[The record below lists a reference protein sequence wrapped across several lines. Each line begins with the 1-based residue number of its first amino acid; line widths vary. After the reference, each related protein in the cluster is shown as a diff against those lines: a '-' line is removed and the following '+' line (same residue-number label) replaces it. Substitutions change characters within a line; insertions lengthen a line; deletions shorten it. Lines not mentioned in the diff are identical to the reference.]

1 VISIARRNL
10 MHSKLKLATA
20 LVGVAF
26 SVLLVTCFVGLYL
39 ACARHSSGLVEN
51 AGADLWVM
59 APGTRSVDLGE
70 SISMRRVYQ
79 AMAVPGVLWAE
90 PLLVQFSRWRLPDGR
105 REVANVV
112 GVAPG
117 SRLNL
122 PWGMSPEERAAL
134 RYPDGVII
142 DERERARFGTA
153 NRKLALFDKGEILDT
168 RATVAGFS
176 EGIGSFT
183 TIPYVFTNHQ
193 RAEHYTLVNEGLTT
207 FVLVKCAPEA
217 RVETVQARL
226 KTSLPGVEVLT
237 SEQFTEQ
244 TRSYWLFGTGIG
256 ACIIFTAVL
265 GLIVGC
271 VVVSQTIYSSTMN
284 RLAEYGTLKAMGMSN
299 PALGRVVV
307 EQALILG
314 LVSYVVGI
322 GLVLAVARQ
331 TASTNLNIDTP
342 VWLVVVMLLVTLA
355 TCGAAS
361 VTSVIKVFRLPPASV
376 FRS

>member
-1 VISIARRNL
+1 

-39 ACARHSSGLVEN
+39 ACARHSSGLVDN

-70 SISMRRVYQ
+70 PISIRRLYQ

-105 REVANVV
+105 REIANVV
-112 GVAPG
+112 GLAPG
-117 SRLNL
+117 TRLNL
-122 PWGMSPEERAAL
+122 PWGRSAEERAAL

-153 NRKLALFDKGEILDT
+153 NRKLALGDKGEILDT

-176 EGIGSFT
+176 RGVGSFT
-183 TIPYVFTNHQ
+183 TIPYVFTNHR
-193 RAEHYTLVNEGLTT
+193 RAENYTRVDEGLTT
-207 FVLVKCAPEA
+207 FVLVKCTPDSL
-217 RVETVQARL
+217 VGTVQGRL
-226 KTSLPGVEVLT
+226 KSSLPSVEVLT
-237 SEQFTEQ
+237 SGQFTSQ

-271 VVVSQTIYSSTMN
+271 VVVSQTIYSSTMS

-299 PALGRVVV
+299 PALGRIVL
-307 EQALILG
+307 EQALLLG
-314 LVSYVVGI
+314 LVSYAVGI
-322 GLVLAVARQ
+322 GLVMVVGRQ

-342 VWLVVVMLLVTLA
+342 PWLLVVMLLVTLA
-355 TCGAAS
+355 TCAAAS